1 MKYLNDR
8 GSATVSVAGL
18 LVAILL
24 LFSFAIAGVG
34 TLITKHKLSS
44 ATDFAALSAAISLPQ
59 LTAACQVAQEQL
71 TSTGFKLTNCQ
82 GGEHWVSISS
92 SVQMSVLSYPITLN
106 SEATAG
112 W

>member
-1 MKYLNDR
+1 MKHLSDR

-24 LFSFAIAGVG
+24 LFSIGFAAVG

-59 LTAACQVAQEQL
+59 LNSACQVAQQQL
-71 TSTGFKLTNCQ
+71 ASSGFKLTNCQ

-92 SVQMSVLSYPITLN
+92 SAQMSVLSYPITLN